1 MKIRLSKRVIDK
13 AKYEGRGGCYLW
25 DTEILGFGLRIY
37 PTGRKS
43 FVVTYHVRGRQRYF
57 TIGRFGELTVQ
68 QARAL
73 SLETL
78 AEARQGKDPAGE
90 YQTSRKAPTMVD
102 LADRFM
108 NDHALIKKKPKS
120 AARDRQLWDR
130 CVLPELGKRKVHDI
144 RRNDVAK
151 LLTAMADTPAMAN
164 KVQTLLS
171 KAFNLAEIWEWRPEG
186 SNPCR
191 HVGRFKEQS
200 RERYLSHS
208 ELERLGQVLTRM
220 EAERAILPQAI
231 AAIRLLVLTGC
242 RSAEILKLKWTEVD
256 FERRCL
262 ALEDSK
268 TGRRTVM
275 LNEAALE
282 IIDDLPRVGPYVIPG
297 RTPDRPLSTLQHLWK
312 RIRAEADLEDV
323 RIHDIR
329 HTYASFGVNNGH
341 NLAVVGKLLGHSK
354 IQTTQRYAHL
364 ADDPL
369 RQANEQ
375 IGSGLAA
382 SLQGSGDGHS
392 IGD

>member
-1 MKIRLSKRVIDK
+1 
-13 AKYEGRGGCYLW
+13 
-25 DTEILGFGLRIY
+25 
-37 PTGRKS
+37 
-43 FVVTYHVRGRQRYF
+43 
-57 TIGRFGELTVQ
+57 
-68 QARAL
+68 
-73 SLETL
+73 
-78 AEARQGKDPAGE
+78 
-90 YQTSRKAPTMVD
+90 
-102 LADRFM
+102 
-108 NDHALIKKKPKS
+108 
-120 AARDRQLWDR
+120 
-130 CVLPELGKRKVHDI
+130 
-144 RRNDVAK
+144 
-151 LLTAMADTPAMAN
+151 MADTPAMAN

-208 ELERLGQVLTRM
+208 ELERLGEVLTRM
-220 EAERAILPQAI
+220 EAERAIFPQAI

-256 FERRCL
+256 LERRCL

-275 LNEAALE
+275 LNQDALD
-282 IIDDLPRVGPYVIPG
+282 ILDGLPRVGPYVIPG

-312 RIRAEADLEDV
+312 RIRAAADLEDV

-369 RQANEQ
+369 RKANEQ

-382 SLQGSGDGHS
+382 SLQGSGDGQS